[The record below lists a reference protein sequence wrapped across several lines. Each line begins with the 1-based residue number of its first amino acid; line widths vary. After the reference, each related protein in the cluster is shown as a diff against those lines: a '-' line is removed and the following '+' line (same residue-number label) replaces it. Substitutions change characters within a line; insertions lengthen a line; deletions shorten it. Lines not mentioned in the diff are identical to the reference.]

1 MPYADS
7 PTIILGADGFL
18 GRNLLDRWQAEGWP
32 CHAVG
37 RAAGDFTDPAVVDR
51 AFRDAPKAGRIFHV
65 ITKQRTGNIQWGI
78 QGELLR
84 DNASIHL
91 NILEAWRHHQPQAK
105 LVSLGSSCTYAEA
118 SHPTPEEEFGIG
130 RPHPSVQGYALAKQL
145 LATGCETYGK
155 QYGLHWLHCV
165 LATVYGPHAHTE
177 DTRAHFMAAM
187 IDRAVRT
194 KRSGAMEFEVWGN
207 PHTVRDL
214 LHAHDQIDAVL
225 LADAHFE
232 DRIINVTPN
241 APVEVGDCATAI
253 LRALRWDARIV
264 SPPGSF
270 QGAGYKSLDSA
281 RFLAATGWKPKLSV
295 EAGVAQVLAADYG
308 EAIAP

>member
-18 GRNLLDRWQAEGWP
+18 GRNLVDRWRAEGWP

-51 AFRDAPKAGRIFHV
+51 AFREAPKAGRIFHV
-65 ITKQRTGNIQWGI
+65 ITKQRTGNIQFKI

-118 SHPTPEEEFGIG
+118 DHPTPEEEFGIG

-155 QYGLHWLHCV
+155 QYGLSWLHCV

-214 LHAHDQIDAVL
+214 LHAHDQLDAVL
-225 LADAHFE
+225 LADAHFT
-232 DRIINVTPN
+232 DRVINVTPN
-241 APVEVGDCATAI
+241 APVEIGDCAAAI
-253 LRALRWDARIV
+253 LRALQWDARIT

-281 RFLAATGWKPKLSV
+281 RFLAATGWAPKLSV
-295 EAGVAQVLAADYG
+295 EAGVAQILAADYG
-308 EAIAP
+308 EAIAS

>member
-18 GRNLLDRWQAEGWP
+18 GRNLVDRWRAEGWP
-32 CHAVG
+32 VHAIG
-37 RAAGDFTDPAVVDR
+37 RAAGDFTDPGVVDR
-51 AFRDAPKAGRIFHV
+51 ALREAPKAGRILHV
-65 ITKQRTGNIQWGI
+65 ITKQRTGNIQFQI

-84 DNASIHL
+84 ENAQIHL

-130 RPHPSVQGYALAKQL
+130 RPHPSVQGYALAKQM
-145 LATGCETYGK
+145 LALGCETYGK

-177 DTRAHFMAAM
+177 DGRAHFMAAM

-194 KRSGAMEFEVWGN
+194 QQTGTMEFEVWGN

-214 LHAHDQIDAVL
+214 LHVHDQIDAVIA
-225 LADAHFE
+225 ADAAFT
-232 DRIINVTPN
+232 DRVLNVTPN
-241 APVEVGDCATAI
+241 APVEIGDCAAAI

-264 SPPGSF
+264 HPPGSF

-281 RFLAATGWKPKLSV
+281 RFLTATAWQPKLSI

-308 EAIAP
+308 KA